1 MRVQVLPD
9 HQNTVVESHF
19 DESSGTLPPPPRFL
33 WWLII
38 GGTFVFIVGMGA
50 GVFVFRNVLRPG
62 QQQRVINT
70 IPFIK
75 VFLPPRPAP
84 DAVIPTALPSN
95 NTISPNDL
103 LNIAI
108 LTSTPVVSA
117 SPPAMLTETPQP
129 TNTPPP
135 TLEPTATQTLAVAT
149 RTTIPASLPTE
160 VSLPPTAFLSGF
172 RYVRQ
177 TWNNCGP
184 ATLTMSLSYYG
195 WTEDQEAA
203 QTFLRPDEE
212 DKNVTPREMVTF
224 VNEQTGVRAVT
235 RMGGDLD
242 LLKALLANGFP
253 VIVSIGFMPE
263 GYDWLGHYRALVGY
277 DEYRRAFYA
286 YDSYLGA
293 GDAGE
298 GISIA
303 YSQLDRD
310 WQQFNRTFVVLYPQ
324 ADEGRVR
331 ELLGELA
338 EPGGAAERALQMAQE
353 EARAEPLN
361 GYAWFNIGTSLI
373 ALRRYDE
380 AALAYDQARRLNLP
394 WRMLWYQ
401 FGPYEAYFN
410 VGRYDDV
417 LALVEA
423 NLNNGGQ
430 YVEETYYWQGQAY
443 TEIGIIDDA
452 VRAFNQALIQN
463 PRYAAA
469 QEALAALGTD

>member
-1 MRVQVLPD
+1 MPN
-9 HQNTVVESHF
+9 HQNARVEDF
-19 DESSGTLPPPPRFL
+19 PGEYDDTLPPPPRFL

-38 GGTFVFIVGMGA
+38 GGAVLFIVGMVA

-62 QQQRVINT
+62 QQQRVIDT
-70 IPFIK
+70 IPFIE

-95 NTISPNDL
+95 NSISSDDL
-103 LNIAI
+103 LSIAI
-108 LTSTPVVSA
+108 LTSTPVASA
-117 SPPAMLTETPQP
+117 SPPAMLSETPQP
-129 TNTPPP
+129 TSTLPP
-135 TLEPTATQTLAVAT
+135 TREPTATQTLALAT
-149 RTTIPASLPTE
+149 STAIPTPLPAE
-160 VSLPPTAFLSGF
+160 AGLPPAAFLNGL

-195 WTEDQEAA
+195 WTEDQKTA
-203 QTFLRPDEE
+203 QAFLRPDDE
-212 DKNVTPREMVTF
+212 DKNVTPREMVSF
-224 VNEQTGVRAVT
+224 VNEETGVRAVA

-242 LLKALLANGFP
+242 LLRAFLASGFP

-277 DEYRRAFYA
+277 DDNNQVFYA

-298 GISIA
+298 GISMA

-310 WQQFNRTFVVLYPQ
+310 WQQFNRTFIVLYRQ

-338 EPGGAAERALQMAQE
+338 EPRRASERALQLAQE
-353 EARAEPLN
+353 EARSEPLN
-361 GYAWFNIGTSLI
+361 AYAWFNIGTSLI
-373 ALRRYDE
+373 ALRQYDE
-380 AALAYDQARRLNLP
+380 AARAYDQARRFNLP

-430 YVEETYYWQGQAY
+430 YVEETYYWQGQALAEAGR
-443 TEIGIIDDA
+443 TDDA
-452 VRAFNQALIQN
+452 LRAYNQALTLN
-463 PRYAAA
+463 PRYTAA
-469 QEALAALGTD
+469 QEALTTLGSN